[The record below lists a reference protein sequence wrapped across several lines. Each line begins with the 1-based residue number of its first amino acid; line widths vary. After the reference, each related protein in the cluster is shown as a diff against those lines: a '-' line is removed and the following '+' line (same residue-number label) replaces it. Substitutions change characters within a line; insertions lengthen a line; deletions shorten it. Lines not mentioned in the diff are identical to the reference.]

1 MNSSR
6 AEKKKRT
13 MTSMISLIV
22 SIGATAT
29 LFKGTSSFQWN
40 LGTLLSSAK
49 KCDARKSHNLA
60 HCIPFP
66 ALFSLRGLVE
76 EISVSDNSS
85 KGPRTVFVGGK
96 GGVGKTSISSALAVE
111 LASTVEN
118 RRILVVSTDP
128 AHSLGDALDVD
139 LRSAEGKPVMLSDPL
154 TRGNLFACEIDPN
167 AALESFRQNLN
178 EFDVDKLA
186 NSLGVSSSLLESLG
200 LREFSGLLN
209 NPPPGFDELV
219 ALSNVLDDTAPT
231 NADFRV
237 IIVDTA
243 PTGHTLRLLALPTF
257 LDGLL
262 GKLIELR
269 MKLAGVASTLQAL
282 FGNSDAMEKK
292 NTLEN
297 ALNKLEDFRKKISD
311 LRKKLQD
318 PNKTNF
324 VVVTVPTIMGVAE
337 TERLIQEL
345 TSQGVSITDVVV
357 NQCVTK
363 GYDVNA
369 VKDSKE
375 IALKQYERRRNAQ
388 MHWISE
394 LQKVVDEVSASE
406 EYRLNNGS
414 GDNSPIRLTKVPFF
428 DAELVGVPA
437 LTYVGNT
444 VFKEN
449 DGFSQLIS
457 TVDKTPKFVI
467 CGGKGGVG
475 KTTTSTSLAVTM
487 ANAGHKVALVSTD
500 PAHSVGDAIQV
511 NLSGGDLVE
520 IPLFGS
526 LGEGSL
532 SAMEI
537 DPTAALEQFKKIID
551 SLIKSDATTQGDGS
565 AEKSFG
571 STLRSLGEIFDTLPA
586 GTDEVVALA
595 KVIGLVKKGG
605 FSRIVLDTAPTG
617 HTLRMLSTPA
627 FIAELIDRV
636 LMVADKVNSNPTVKM
651 FLSGA
656 AAARGVQRIDDAADS
671 AKAALLSFQLQMY
684 DLEDMFSNE
693 AQTEFLIVTIPT
705 QLAVRESIRLLN
717 DLSFEAMPIKVRNI
731 VVNQILGEDDSQ
743 SFASR
748 VADGQARSIQQLQ
761 RSIDTLEKPP
771 LITKVTYLDSEPRGV
786 FGLKALANEMLLEE
800 LQPATT

>member
-1 MNSSR
+1 
-6 AEKKKRT
+6 
-13 MTSMISLIV
+13 
-22 SIGATAT
+22 
-29 LFKGTSSFQWN
+29 
-40 LGTLLSSAK
+40 
-49 KCDARKSHNLA
+49 
-60 HCIPFP
+60 
-66 ALFSLRGLVE
+66 
-76 EISVSDNSS
+76 
-85 KGPRTVFVGGK
+85 
-96 GGVGKTSISSALAVE
+96 
-111 LASTVEN
+111 
-118 RRILVVSTDP
+118 
-128 AHSLGDALDVD
+128 
-139 LRSAEGKPVMLSDPL
+139 
-154 TRGNLFACEIDPN
+154 
-167 AALESFRQNLN
+167 
-178 EFDVDKLA
+178 
-186 NSLGVSSSLLESLG
+186 
-200 LREFSGLLN
+200 
-209 NPPPGFDELV
+209 
-219 ALSNVLDDTAPT
+219 
-231 NADFRV
+231 
-237 IIVDTA
+237 
-243 PTGHTLRLLALPTF
+243 
-257 LDGLL
+257 
-262 GKLIELR
+262 
-269 MKLAGVASTLQAL
+269 
-282 FGNSDAMEKK
+282 
-292 NTLEN
+292 
-297 ALNKLEDFRKKISD
+297 
-311 LRKKLQD
+311 
-318 PNKTNF
+318 
-324 VVVTVPTIMGVAE
+324 
-337 TERLIQEL
+337 
-345 TSQGVSITDVVV
+345 
-357 NQCVTK
+357 
-363 GYDVNA
+363 
-369 VKDSKE
+369 
-375 IALKQYERRRNAQ
+375 
-388 MHWISE
+388 
-394 LQKVVDEVSASE
+394 
-406 EYRLNNGS
+406 
-414 GDNSPIRLTKVPFF
+414 
-428 DAELVGVPA
+428 
-437 LTYVGNT
+437 
-444 VFKEN
+444 
-449 DGFSQLIS
+449 
-457 TVDKTPKFVI
+457 
-467 CGGKGGVG
+467 
-475 KTTTSTSLAVTM
+475 M

-705 QLAVRESIRLLN
+705 QLAVLESIRLLN